1 MQEKQKENEPMLLL
15 NKLIITIVL
24 STQLLAFTTKD
35 TPLLNPAES
44 ARNLSLANITHAD
57 KDFNVMLNNPA
68 AIVGKKGMA
77 MQAQELLGIDYSSI
91 IFVNTYKGVYYG
103 LHYTGSSITNLQRTS
118 MESEKVIKSTTDLP
132 YEYHALS
139 FGTSKRFAY
148 IDFGLGLRQKQLILD
163 NQTNTTTEGFAGIQT
178 NSLGALTIAIS
189 IKNVPINYD
198 DKKINT
204 LQHDKTCI
212 TAALKYKLSTQTSL
226 YTGFVQDKSQFN
238 KIASFHYSIEHYINE
253 WIPIR
258 AGLDH
263 NRYTFGTGI
272 FLDPFAIDIG
282 WAQSKDVNIED
293 TLVFGFSYGL

>member
-103 LHYTGSSITNLQRTS
+103 LHYTGSSITDLQRTTVD
-118 MESEKVIKSTTDLP
+118 SEKVIKSSTSLP
-132 YEYHALS
+132 YEYNALS
-139 FGTSKRFAY
+139 FATSKRFPW
-148 IDFGLGLRQKQLILD
+148 IDFGIGLRQKQLVLD

-178 NSLGALTIAIS
+178 NSLGALTIAIA

-204 LQHDKTCI
+204 LQQDKPCI
-212 TAALKYKLSTQTSL
+212 TSAIKYKLSKHTSL
-226 YTGFVQDKSQFN
+226 FTGIILDKAQLET
-238 KIASFHYSIEHYINE
+238 ASFHYSLEHYINE

-272 FLDPFAIDIG
+272 YLDPFSIDIG
-282 WAQSKDVNIED
+282 WAHSKDANIEN
-293 TLVFGFSYGL
+293 TLVFGFSYDL